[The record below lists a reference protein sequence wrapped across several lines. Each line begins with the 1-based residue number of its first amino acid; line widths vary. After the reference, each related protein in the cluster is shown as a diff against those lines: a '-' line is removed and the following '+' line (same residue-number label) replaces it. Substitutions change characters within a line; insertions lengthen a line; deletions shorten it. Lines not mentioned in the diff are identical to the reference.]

1 MSKSAKSVLFFG
13 VYLVGMGIGLIAIP
27 NLVLGLLGFPDA
39 TEVWVRVVGVLA
51 LVLAAYYVQA
61 ARADFRPFF
70 QWTVFTRMMV
80 FIFFT
85 GFVLVRLANPMLILL
100 GTVDLAAALW
110 TARSL
115 HKERQE
121 SEMVVAST

>member
-13 VYLVGMGIGLIAIP
+13 VYLVGMGVGLIAMP

-61 ARADFRPFF
+61 ARADFRSFF

-115 HKERQE
+115 YRERQE